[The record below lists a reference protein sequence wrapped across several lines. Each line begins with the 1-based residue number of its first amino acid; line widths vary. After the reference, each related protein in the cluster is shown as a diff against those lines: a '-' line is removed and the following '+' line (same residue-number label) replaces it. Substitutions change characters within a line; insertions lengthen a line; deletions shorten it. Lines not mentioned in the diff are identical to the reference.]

1 MEKTLVI
8 VFDDEAKA
16 YGGSHA
22 LEGLQEHGDGTLDE
36 LAIIVKHADGSACVE
51 NIGRFRRLTRTIT
64 GGVLGGLLGLPG
76 GPVGVAV
83 GLIGGGTMGAVGRK
97 EHSFD
102 KEFGKDITTTLT
114 PGKAAVIA
122 EVLEESEPPVNN
134 RMAALGSVVFRWS
147 TDQSSIPTESPNVA
161 AEELKLRLTGRYAN
175 VGFICSRSKPLR
187 LAGNSKNG
195 RSPK

>member
-22 LEGLQEHGDGTLDE
+22 LEGLQEHGDVTLDE

-97 EHSFD
+97 RAF
-102 KEFGKDITTTLT
+102 L
-114 PGKAAVIA
+114 
-122 EVLEESEPPVNN
+122 
-134 RMAALGSVVFRWS
+134 
-147 TDQSSIPTESPNVA
+147 
-161 AEELKLRLTGRYAN
+161 
-175 VGFICSRSKPLR
+175 
-187 LAGNSKNG
+187 
-195 RSPK
+195 